1 MLVDTSCR
9 PDCGS
14 DPLAGHEHPALEHR
28 QRGHVDDA
36 LARGARVLRGGQIHS
51 QGGNWYPP
59 TLIVDVTH
67 EMTIMREETFG
78 PVIPVVCC
86 DSEDEAVALA
96 NDSKFGLSGAVF
108 SQDIDEAK
116 RIGGQLSVGAV
127 SVNDASLTGIV
138 NDVEKNSF
146 QLSGMGGSRMGP
158 AGLTRFLRKRA
169 LLFQQAEP
177 AAVTLFSDRNDQS

>member
-1 MLVDTSCR
+1 
-9 PDCGS
+9 
-14 DPLAGHEHPALEHR
+14 
-28 QRGHVDDA
+28 
-36 LARGARVLRGGQIHS
+36 
-51 QGGNWYPP
+51 
-59 TLIVDVTH
+59 
-67 EMTIMREETFG
+67 MTIMREETFG

-86 DSEDEAVALA
+86 DTSEEAVALA

-108 SQDIDEAK
+108 SQDIEEAK
-116 RIGGQLSVGAV
+116 RIGGRLRVGAV

-169 LLFQQAEP
+169 LLLQQAEP
-177 AAVTLFSDRNDQS
+177 ASVMLFSDRNDQS